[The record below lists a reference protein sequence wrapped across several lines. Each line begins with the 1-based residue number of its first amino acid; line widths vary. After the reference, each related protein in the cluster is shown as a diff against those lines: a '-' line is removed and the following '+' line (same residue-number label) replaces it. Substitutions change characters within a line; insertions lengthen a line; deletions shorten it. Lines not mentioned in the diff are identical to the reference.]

1 MMLAFSQA
9 NLAFSHPLRLSL
21 GEIEYFPEQRTV
33 SISLRLFL
41 MDVNEA
47 LVFDPE
53 SDELRFGQ
61 PDEAPHAERL
71 LKAYLD
77 QFFFVEVNGERL
89 QLDIKSKTIKGQG
102 IDAALRLSFEVMQNE
117 PPTSIRIKNAVFY
130 RFVLR
135 PKQYHLRSR
144 ERKFHQS
151 DAKQK
156 HPNPY
161 FSLLNAFLSVLHS
174 ARV

>member
-102 IDAALRLSFEVMQNE
+102 IDAALRLSFEVKQNE
-117 PPTSIRIKNAVFY
+117 PPTSIRIKNAVFTDLFFDQNNIIY
-130 RFVLR
+130 V
-135 PKQYHLRSR
+135 HVNGNST
-144 ERKFHQS
+144 
-151 DAKQK
+151 
-156 HPNPY
+156 
-161 FSLLNAFLSVLHS
+161 SLMLNKNTPTHTLVF
-174 ARV
+174 

>member
-117 PPTSIRIKNAVFY
+117 PPTSIRIKNAVFTDLFFDQNNIIY
-130 RFVLR
+130 V
-135 PKQYHLRSR
+135 HVNGNST
-144 ERKFHQS
+144 
-151 DAKQK
+151 
-156 HPNPY
+156 
-161 FSLLNAFLSVLHS
+161 SLMLNKNTPTHTLVF
-174 ARV
+174 

>member
-117 PPTSIRIKNAVFY
+117 PPTSIRIKNAVFTDLFFDQNNIIY
-130 RFVLR
+130 V
-135 PKQYHLRSR
+135 HVNGNST
-144 ERKFHQS
+144 
-151 DAKQK
+151 
-156 HPNPY
+156 
-161 FSLLNAFLSVLHS
+161 SLMLNKNTPTHTLDF
-174 ARV
+174 

>member
-117 PPTSIRIKNAVFY
+117 PPTSIRIKNAVFTDLFFDQNNIIY
-130 RFVLR
+130 V
-135 PKQYHLRSR
+135 HVNGNST
-144 ERKFHQS
+144 
-151 DAKQK
+151 
-156 HPNPY
+156 
-161 FSLLNAFLSVLHS
+161 SLMLNKNTPIHTLVF
-174 ARV
+174 

>member
-53 SDELRFGQ
+53 SHELRFGQ

-117 PPTSIRIKNAVFY
+117 PPTSIRIKNAVFTDLFFDQNNIIY
-130 RFVLR
+130 V
-135 PKQYHLRSR
+135 HVNGNST
-144 ERKFHQS
+144 
-151 DAKQK
+151 
-156 HPNPY
+156 
-161 FSLLNAFLSVLHS
+161 SLMLNKNTPTHTLVF
-174 ARV
+174 

>member
-1 MMLAFSQA
+1 MLAFSQA

-102 IDAALRLSFEVMQNE
+102 IDAKQTTHIHSNKKR
-117 PPTSIRIKNAVFY
+117 RFY

>member
-1 MMLAFSQA
+1 MLAFSQA

-117 PPTSIRIKNAVFY
+117 PPTSIRIKNAVFTDLFFDQNNIIY
-130 RFVLR
+130 V
-135 PKQYHLRSR
+135 HVNGNST
-144 ERKFHQS
+144 
-151 DAKQK
+151 
-156 HPNPY
+156 
-161 FSLLNAFLSVLHS
+161 SLMLNKNTPTHTLVF
-174 ARV
+174 

>member
-77 QFFFVEVNGERL
+77 QFFFVEVR
-89 QLDIKSKTIKGQG
+89 
-102 IDAALRLSFEVMQNE
+102 
-117 PPTSIRIKNAVFY
+117 
-130 RFVLR
+130 
-135 PKQYHLRSR
+135 
-144 ERKFHQS
+144 
-151 DAKQK
+151 
-156 HPNPY
+156 
-161 FSLLNAFLSVLHS
+161 
-174 ARV
+174 

>member
-9 NLAFSHPLRLSL
+9 NLAFAHPLRLSL

-117 PPTSIRIKNAVFY
+117 PPTSIRIKNAVFTDLFFDQNNIIY
-130 RFVLR
+130 V
-135 PKQYHLRSR
+135 HVNGNST
-144 ERKFHQS
+144 
-151 DAKQK
+151 
-156 HPNPY
+156 
-161 FSLLNAFLSVLHS
+161 SLMLNKNTPTHTLVF
-174 ARV
+174 

>member
-117 PPTSIRIKNAVFY
+117 PPTSIRIKNAVFTDLFFDQNNIIY
-130 RFVLR
+130 V
-135 PKQYHLRSR
+135 HVDGNST
-144 ERKFHQS
+144 
-151 DAKQK
+151 
-156 HPNPY
+156 
-161 FSLLNAFLSVLHS
+161 SLMLNKNTPTHTLVF
-174 ARV
+174 